1 MVLLVYV
8 IRCRILIFFV
18 ASRLTRGGGL
28 AFLWNND
35 MNVNVCNSS
44 DRYIDA
50 VVDHGMNDI

>member
-1 MVLLVYV
+1 M
-8 IRCRILIFFV
+8 
-18 ASRLTRGGGL
+18 ASRLTRGSGL

-50 VVDHGMNDI
+50 VVDHGMNDIWRYTGF